1 MTDLFP
7 ELRGEGGAADEVAA
21 RANRGD
27 RRAVA
32 IVLGPD
38 GQVMRGGRSAIDRY
52 NQLLGLPHAL
62 IGNSEVVVTGAEVGL
77 GDGRIELSVAGG
89 GLESIA
95 LRLVPCKPS
104 REHPDSFQV
113 RLHGPDRSGVLR
125 SLMERAERRLRGAA
139 FGVLLK
145 VVRLDPDRRIVTRAR
160 PEAER
165 RDDEPFD
172 RSVVRTYDGSVAWRT
187 FFADLEQQRN
197 YSHQLVGKVLAIRH
211 EDLECGYATPR
222 LCDGTPSF
230 FSYARTHQSPG
241 REGSDVGRSGEP
253 DKHHWGWADLAT
265 DLRDQDVI
273 QGGAAKVE
281 AMLDQVAGWAD
292 KPDLVM
298 VKTACVPKVIGD
310 DLSTAIERFEAR
322 TGVPTV
328 FVDNLADEHADAFS
342 VLLQRLRW
350 GHNLPPMEQRR
361 GRINLVGYPKV
372 PAMARL
378 ESMLETL
385 GVTLNA
391 RLVPEV
397 SLDHMGRYPRAELQV
412 LFDSRLYQPT
422 FEQLFGSVDIP
433 TLRPPL
439 PYGVAGSR
447 AWLASVAGAL
457 GKEGGLESLWE
468 AQWAPHEDSWSQL
481 TTMAGDHCLG
491 FVVDRHGAELL
502 LHPQKS
508 TGVPMLAVLQEMG
521 FELEL
526 LCYEGERDS
535 APLAALLG
543 HVLVF
548 HDVAELEA
556 RLRASAAT
564 AFYSEL
570 TFDRRLSRCGKAQF
584 SVAAFEPGIEGAFAT
599 LRALLRI
606 CRLPFYRRYARYLG
620 PAFPAPAREPR

>member
-7 ELRGEGGAADEVAA
+7 ELRGGGGATDEVAA
-21 RANRGD
+21 SSDRED

-52 NQLLGLPHAL
+52 NQLLGLPHAR
-62 IGNSEVVVTGAEVGL
+62 IGDSEVVVTGAEVSL

-89 GLESIA
+89 GLESTA

-104 REHPDSFQV
+104 RTHPDSFQV
-113 RLHGPDRSGVLR
+113 RLHGPVRSGVVR
-125 SLMERAERRLRGAA
+125 SLMERVERRLRGAP

-145 VVRLDPDRRIVTRAR
+145 VVRLDPDRTIVTLAR
-160 PEAER
+160 PPAER
-165 RDDEPFD
+165 CDDGQFD
-172 RSVVRTYDGSVAWRT
+172 RSVVRTYDGALAWRT

-230 FSYARTHQSPG
+230 FSYAKTHQSPG
-241 REGSDVGRSGEP
+241 REGPEGRRSGEP
-253 DKHHWGWADLAT
+253 AKRSWGWADLAT

-273 QGGAAKVE
+273 KGGAAKVE
-281 AMLDQVAGWAD
+281 AILDQVAGWED

-310 DLSTAIERFEAR
+310 DLSPAIERFEAR
-322 TGVPTV
+322 TGVPTI

-342 VLLQRLRW
+342 ALLERLRW
-350 GHNLPPMEQRR
+350 GRDLPPIEQRR
-361 GRINLVGYPKV
+361 GRINLVGYPNV

-378 ESMLETL
+378 EGSLETL
-385 GVTLNA
+385 GVTINA

-397 SLDHMGRYPRAELQV
+397 LLDHMERYPRAELQV

-422 FEQLFGSVDIP
+422 FEQLFGTIDIP

-439 PYGVAGSR
+439 PYGVSGSR

-457 GKEGGLESLWE
+457 GKEGGLEALWE
-468 AQWAPHEDSWSQL
+468 AQWAPHEDPWSHL
-481 TTMAGDHCLG
+481 TTMARDHCLG

-508 TGVPMLAVLQEMG
+508 TGVPILSVLQEMG
-521 FELEL
+521 FGLEL
-526 LCYEGERDS
+526 LCFEGDGDS
-535 APLAALLG
+535 APVAALPG
-543 HVLVF
+543 HSVVF

-564 AFYSEL
+564 AFYSEFS
-570 TFDRRLSRCGKAQF
+570 FDRRLSRCGKAQF
-584 SVAAFEPGIEGAFAT
+584 SVAAFEPGIEGAFVT
-599 LRALLRI
+599 LRELLRI

-620 PAFPAPAREPR
+620 PAFAGPAREAR